1 MQIIKHHK
9 LNQGIIISS
18 LGFFL
23 FLFALTLVSPEL
35 LPSSSSA
42 ASSTATINVSIPD
55 NISIELSKTNLNID
69 LAISGG
75 VDVFGSD
82 STNVEVSTNNY
93 TGYTLSMTD
102 NDTTPTDNTS
112 LIRQKLDPTDPTDPT
127 EPDASIPTIEQDIA
141 GGYTSD
147 TMTASHWGY
156 SIDSSTTGYKAVPP
170 LSATNIIKTTTSAS
184 LSDSTPVYF
193 GVKAA
198 PTLMPGTYKSTV
210 IFTAIANYQPS
221 QNNQITNVAP
231 SSIYVGSS
239 TNQTITIDT
248 NIDYSENL
256 TDATHPLNVYFVK
269 VGSTPES
276 STACANVSLLNNSD
290 KLRITCTTPG
300 TALEATGYTIRLIF
314 TKLGDLTYN
323 SDDTL
328 SIESAADF
336 WNIVYMQDMSTAV
349 CNSVYTPGN
358 AIGTTTYVTNETDYD
373 NNVTTAGTNYIP
385 QRQLIDKRDNKP
397 YYVKKLADGNC
408 WMDQNLDLDLGTPST
423 TPNST
428 NTTMTLTNE
437 LTDLN
442 TKTTWTPPY
451 NTQLSTGTDW
461 AQDASDGAKSFTFND
476 NGTVSVKT
484 GGTDGRYW
492 NGTSSYTTTGN
503 LRNHFGN
510 YYNWPAATAGTG
522 TDSIATDGTN
532 VGDSICPKGWQLP
545 QNTGTKSFN
554 NLIRTV
560 YGISATDTDASVI
573 AEPLHF
579 IRSGGYRRSD
589 GTLVNQG
596 TNGDF
601 RSATAK
607 SVTNAYSLYFY
618 SGHLDPQHNGSKGYG
633 LSVRCIAR

>member
-1 MQIIKHHK
+1 MQIKQHK
-9 LNQGIIISS
+9 LITTISLCS
-18 LGFFL
+18 FL
-23 FLFALTLVSPEL
+23 FILSFLCLGLSPEL

-112 LIRQKLDPTDPTDPT
+112 LIRQKLDPTDPT

-221 QNNQITNVAP
+221 QNNAITAISP
-231 SSIYVGSS
+231 A
-239 TNQTITIDT
+239 TILIDAAEILTIDT

-256 TDATHPLNVYFVK
+256 VDATHPLTVTLINTADSTK
-269 VGSTPES
+269 TATCGSV
-276 STACANVSLLNNSD
+276 ALVNNND
-290 KLRITCTTPG
+290 KLRVTCTTP
-300 TALEATGYTIRLIF
+300 TTGIELNANYTIRLVF
-314 TKLGDLTYN
+314 TKLGDLAYN
-323 SDDTL
+323 SEDTV
-328 SIESAADF
+328 AGQDF
-336 WNIVYMQDMSTAV
+336 WSISYMQDMTTGI
-349 CNSVYTPGN
+349 CNSVYTPSS
-358 AIGTTTYVTNETDYD
+358 AISTTTFVTNRTDYN

-385 QRQLIDKRDNKP
+385 QRTLIDKRDNHP
-397 YYVKKLADGNC
+397 YYIKKLADGNC

-423 TPNST
+423 TPDST

-451 NTQLSTGTDW
+451 NTQLTYGTVW
-461 AQDASDGAKSFTFND
+461 ANNGSDGAKSFTFND
-476 NGTVSVKT
+476 NGTIDVKT

-492 NGTSSYTTTGN
+492 NGSTGYTTTGN
-503 LRNHFGN
+503 LRDHSGH
-510 YYNWPAATAGTG
+510 YYNWPAATAGSG
-522 TDSIATDGTN
+522 TVDIATDGQN
-532 VGDSICPKGWQLP
+532 VDDSICPKGWQLP
-545 QNTGTKSFN
+545 QNSGTKSFD

-560 YGISATDTDASVI
+560 YGISATDTDASVM

-579 IRSGGYRRSD
+579 IRSGIYSYSRGGILYD
-589 GTLVNQG
+589 QG
-596 TNGDF
+596 TSGNF
-601 RSATAK
+601 CSATAK
-607 SVTNAYSLYFY
+607 SDIRAYYLNFSSIYLGPQYGSY
-618 SGHLDPQHNGSKGYG
+618 KGHGFT
-633 LSVRCIAR
+633 VRCVAR

>member
-112 LIRQKLDPTDPTDPT
+112 LIRQKLDPTDPT

-221 QNNQITNVAP
+221 QNNAITAISP
-231 SSIYVGSS
+231 A
-239 TNQTITIDT
+239 TILIDAAEILTIDT

-256 TDATHPLNVYFVK
+256 VDATHPLTVTLINTADSTK
-269 VGSTPES
+269 TATCGSV
-276 STACANVSLLNNSD
+276 ALVNNND
-290 KLRITCTTPG
+290 KLRVTCTTP
-300 TALEATGYTIRLIF
+300 TTGIELNANYTIRLVF
-314 TKLGDLTYN
+314 TKLGDLAYN
-323 SDDTL
+323 SEDTV
-328 SIESAADF
+328 AGQDF
-336 WNIVYMQDMSTAV
+336 WSISYMQDMTTGI
-349 CNSVYTPGN
+349 CNSVYTPSS
-358 AIGTTTYVTNETDYD
+358 AISTTTFVTNRTDYN

-385 QRQLIDKRDNKP
+385 QRTLIDKRDNHP
-397 YYVKKLADGNC
+397 YYIKKLADGNC
-408 WMDQNLDLDLGTPST
+408 WMDQNLDLDLGIAST
-423 TPNST
+423 TPNQA
-428 NTTMTLTNE
+428 NTTMTLTSE
-437 LTDLN
+437 DTDLN
-442 TKTTWTPPY
+442 TKSSWTPPY
-451 NTQLSTGTDW
+451 NTQLSTGTSW
-461 AQDASDGAKSFTFND
+461 AQNGSDGAKSFTFND
-476 NGTVSVKT
+476 NGTIDVKT

-492 NGTSSYTTTGN
+492 DGDTSCTGNCYTTTGN

-510 YYNWPAATAGTG
+510 YYNWPAATAGSG
-522 TDSIATDGTN
+522 TVDIATDGQN
-532 VGDSICPKGWQLP
+532 VDDSICPKGWQLP
-545 QNTGTKSFN
+545 QNSGTKSFD

-573 AEPLHF
+573 AEPIHF
-579 IRSGGYRRSD
+579 IRSGLYRWNG
-589 GTLVNQG
+589 GTLKYQG
-596 TNGDF
+596 ANGLF
-601 RSATAK
+601 WSATAK
-607 SVTNAYSLYFY
+607 SGTDAYGLDFSRAGHQY
-618 SGHLDPQHNGSKGYG
+618 SQDGNNKGYG
-633 LSVRCIAR
+633 FAARCVAR